1 MVKEREERKEM
12 NGFNARQYFI
22 SKYEDTFQENY
33 VSSKGNIESF
43 LLKRLLNKYKKYL
56 LLEAI
61 DKFFATIKKD
71 QASILLFASNKFFSS
86 FFSDLIKEKDI
97 IQYQRMLPWYSS
109 EDQSKIHDLM
119 RVYKSYLY
127 ALSLSQDEIDEM
139 PLILE
144 KLKNIRRIQGYNDNN
159 A

>member
-1 MVKEREERKEM
+1 M
-12 NGFNARQYFI
+12 NGFNVRQYFI
-22 SKYEDTFQENY
+22 SKYEDTFQEDY
-33 VSSKGNIESF
+33 VSNKSSIESF
-43 LLKRLLNKYKKYL
+43 LLKQLLNKYKKYL

-71 QASILLFASNKFFSS
+71 KASILLFVSNKFFPS
-86 FFSDLIKEKDI
+86 FFEDLIKEKDI

-144 KLKNIRRIQGYNDNN
+144 KLKNIQSIS
-159 A
+159 

>member
-1 MVKEREERKEM
+1 M
-12 NGFNARQYFI
+12 NGFNVRQYFI
-22 SKYEDTFQENY
+22 SKYEDVFQEDY
-33 VSSKGNIESF
+33 FSDKAKIESF
-43 LLKRLLNKYKKYL
+43 LLKRLLNNYNKYF

-61 DKFFATIKKD
+61 DKFFATVKKD
-71 QASILLFASNKFFSS
+71 RASILLFASNKFFTS

-109 EDQSKIHDLM
+109 EDQLKIQDLT

-127 ALSLSQDEIDEM
+127 ALSLCQEEIDEM

-144 KLKNIRRIQGYNDNN
+144 KLKNIPCKTI
-159 A
+159 

>member
-1 MVKEREERKEM
+1 M
-12 NGFNARQYFI
+12 NGFDVRQYFI
-22 SKYEDTFQENY
+22 SKYEDTFQEDY
-33 VSSKGNIESF
+33 VSNKSSIESF
-43 LLKRLLNKYKKYL
+43 LLKQLLNKYKKYL

-71 QASILLFASNKFFSS
+71 KASILLFVSNKFFPS
-86 FFSDLIKEKDI
+86 FFEDLIKEKDI

-144 KLKNIRRIQGYNDNN
+144 KLKNIQRIS
-159 A
+159 

>member
-1 MVKEREERKEM
+1 M
-12 NGFNARQYFI
+12 NSFEVRQYFI
-22 SKYEDTFQENY
+22 SKYEDTFQEDY
-33 VSSKGNIESF
+33 VSNKSSIESF
-43 LLKRLLNKYKKYL
+43 LLKQLLNKYKKYL

-71 QASILLFASNKFFSS
+71 KASILLFVSNKFFPS
-86 FFSDLIKEKDI
+86 FFEDLIKEKDI

-144 KLKNIRRIQGYNDNN
+144 KLKNIQRIS
-159 A
+159 

>member
-1 MVKEREERKEM
+1 M
-12 NGFNARQYFI
+12 NGFDVRQYFI
-22 SKYEDTFQENY
+22 SKYEDTFQEDY
-33 VSSKGNIESF
+33 VSNKSSIESF
-43 LLKRLLNKYKKYL
+43 LLNQLLNKYKKYL

-71 QASILLFASNKFFSS
+71 KASILLFVSNKFFPS
-86 FFSDLIKEKDI
+86 FFEDLIKEKDI

-144 KLKNIRRIQGYNDNN
+144 KLKNIQRIS
-159 A
+159 

>member
-1 MVKEREERKEM
+1 M
-12 NGFNARQYFI
+12 NGFDVRQYFI
-22 SKYEDTFQENY
+22 SKYEDTFQEDY
-33 VSSKGNIESF
+33 VSNKSSIESF
-43 LLKRLLNKYKKYL
+43 LLKQLLNKYKKYL

-71 QASILLFASNKFFSS
+71 KASILLFVSNKFFPS
-86 FFSDLIKEKDI
+86 FFEDLIKEKDI

-144 KLKNIRRIQGYNDNN
+144 KLKNIQSIS
-159 A
+159 

>member
-1 MVKEREERKEM
+1 M
-12 NGFNARQYFI
+12 NSFEVRQYFI
-22 SKYEDTFQENY
+22 SKYEDTFQEDY
-33 VSSKGNIESF
+33 VSNKSSIESF
-43 LLKRLLNKYKKYL
+43 LLKQLLNKYKKYL

-71 QASILLFASNKFFSS
+71 KASILLFVSNKFFPS
-86 FFSDLIKEKDI
+86 FFEDLIKEKDI

-109 EDQSKIHDLM
+109 GDQSKIHDLM

-144 KLKNIRRIQGYNDNN
+144 KLKNIQSIS
-159 A
+159 